1 MKLTRIDF
9 EGTMKNYKV
18 YATAQRKETPGD
30 TPNQILVTTMT
41 PEHAEGR
48 EHWVTADCQDDVFSM
63 ADCLQCFLDG
73 YKGSNSEIHDY
84 YNELL
89 KLSDI

>member
-9 EGTMKNYKV
+9 QGTKNGQYKC
-18 YATAQRKETPGD
+18 ATAQRKERHTSD
-30 TPNQILVTTMT
+30 NQILVTLMA
-41 PEHAEGR
+41 PNQEER
-48 EHWVTADCQDDVFSM
+48 QHWVNAACEDDVYSM

-89 KLSDI
+89 KLSDC

>member
-9 EGTMKNYKV
+9 EGSIKNYKV
-18 YATAQRKETPGD
+18 CATAQRKERHTND
-30 TPNQILVTTMT
+30 NQILVTTIS
-41 PEHAEGR
+41 PENPNGR
-48 EHWVTADCQDDVFSM
+48 QHWVNAACEDDVYSM

-73 YKGSNSEIHDY
+73 YKGSNSEIQTY
-84 YNELL
+84 YHELL

>member
-9 EGTMKNYKV
+9 EGFCKNQKV
-18 YATAQRKETPGD
+18 YATAQRKERHTND
-30 TPNQILVTTMT
+30 NQILVTTFT
-41 PEHAEGR
+41 PEHADGR
-48 EHWVTADCQDDVFSM
+48 EHWVNAACEDDVFSM

-73 YKGSNSEIHDY
+73 YKGSNSEIHTY

-89 KLSDI
+89 KLSDL

>member
-9 EGTMKNYKV
+9 QGGFKNNKV
-18 YATAQRKETPGD
+18 CAIAQRKKCHTSD
-30 TPNQILVTTMT
+30 NQILVTLMA
-41 PEHAEGR
+41 PNQEER
-48 EHWVTADCQDDVFSM
+48 QHWVNAACEDDVYSM

-89 KLSDI
+89 KLSDC

>member
-9 EGTMKNYKV
+9 EGTKNGQYRN
-18 YATAQRKETPGD
+18 ATAIRKKATKKTEAY
-30 TPNQILVTTMT
+30 ILVTLMA
-41 PEHAEGR
+41 PNQKER
-48 EHWVTADCQDDVFSM
+48 EHWVNAECEEDIFSM

-73 YKGSNSEIHDY
+73 YRGSNSEIHDY

-89 KLSDI
+89 KLSDC

>member
-9 EGTMKNYKV
+9 EGTVKNNKV
-18 YATAQRKETPGD
+18 YATAQRKERHTND
-30 TPNQILVTTMT
+30 NQILVTTFT
-41 PEHAEGR
+41 PEHADGR
-48 EHWVTADCQDDVFSM
+48 EHWVNAACEDDVFSM

-73 YKGSNSEIHDY
+73 YKGSNSEIHTY

-89 KLSDI
+89 KLSDL